1 MSRDDIDNQLKVVAD
16 EFGDMLL
23 MEMRAVLDRTSP
35 TELSMIED
43 QLRSTSPN
51 SIRDRLALH
60 FLSAVDESRIAAEC
74 GFSRDP
80 ELVQRLRIKYESTLR
95 SGSPLRR
102 PRSNERD

>member
-43 QLRSTSPN
+43 QLRSTSPK
-51 SIRDRLALH
+51 SH
-60 FLSAVDESRIAAEC
+60 
-74 GFSRDP
+74 P
-80 ELVQRLRIKYESTLR
+80 VQA
-95 SGSPLRR
+95 
-102 PRSNERD
+102 